1 MKIVSS
7 AIEMQSTHVSMQ
19 QFDMRERLDMW
30 RSGNQQAPVPTQ
42 QVRLSTEGLA
52 AQQAEATQGIDAAED
67 TDPRLSVLIR
77 MIEFLTGRPVKVM
90 KLGDLQ
96 NPSPTEQPQGVGSG
110 GTNTPQAGFGIEYD
124 FEARYSEFEQVSF
137 AASGIVRT
145 ADGAEIRF
153 DLGFSMQRRYSESV
167 SMQFRAGDVRV
178 KDPLVLDFGGPNA
191 ALSDARFEFD
201 LDGDGNK
208 ERIPFAGGSGFLAFD
223 RNHNGRIDD
232 GRELFGPTSGN
243 GFAELSRLDSDGN
256 NWIDENDAAFTQL
269 RIWQPAADGGGTLK
283 TLAEAGVGA
292 LYLGRVDTAFSL
304 RNAANET
311 LGLMRASSI
320 YLREDGSTGTVSQI
334 DLSV

>member
-7 AIEMQSTHVSMQ
+7 AIELQSTHVSMQ

-30 RSGNQQAPVPTQ
+30 RDTPRQTPAPAQ
-42 QVRLSTEGLA
+42 QVQLSSAGLA
-52 AQQAEATQGIDAAED
+52 AQQAEATEELATAQD

-77 MIEFLTGRPVKVM
+77 MIEFLTGRPVKLM
-90 KLGDLQ
+90 QLRDLQ
-96 NPSPTEQPQGVGSG
+96 DPSSPDLPQNAS
-110 GTNTPQAGFGIEYD
+110 NSSPNAPRAGFGIEYD
-124 FEARYSEFEQVSF
+124 FEASYSEFEQVSF
-137 AASGIVRT
+137 AASGVVRT

-153 DLGFSMQRRYSESV
+153 DLGFSMQRSYSESV

-178 KDPLVLDFGGPNA
+178 KDPLVLDFGGPAA
-191 ALSDARFEFD
+191 ALSDTRFEFD
-201 LDGDGNK
+201 LDGDGTK
-208 ERIPFAGGSGFLAFD
+208 ERIPLTGSSGFLAFD
-223 RNHNGRIDD
+223 RNGNGRIDD
-232 GRELFGPTSGN
+232 GRELFGPTSGD
-243 GFAELSRLDSDGN
+243 GFAELARLDSDGN
-256 NWIDENDAAFTQL
+256 NWIDENDAAFSQL
-269 RIWQPAADGGGTLK
+269 RVWQPTADGSGTLK

-292 LYLGRVDTAFSL
+292 LYLGRVDTPFSL